1 MPGGMDGYAL
11 DFAGIC
17 SMKRQIVR
25 MDSFLNSIPELAPQH
40 LENFVANQ
48 TNAYG
53 GNLDMASA
61 DIRSYTEQGRAVA
74 VVCGST
80 LRCKNMFDALTDSGL
95 KVQLSDLLPKG
106 GCVNIMEGT
115 ISAGFEYPDLG
126 LVVMTE
132 DRCSHAAKRP
142 RSSARTATASS
153 RSPTCRPA
161 TSLCTSIT
169 ASAALS
175 AWSA

>member
-1 MPGGMDGYAL
+1 
-11 DFAGIC
+11 
-17 SMKRQIVR
+17 

-48 TNAYG
+48 MNAYG

-95 KVQLSDLLPKG
+95 KVQLSDLLPKRLRQHHG
-106 GCVNIMEGT
+106 G
-115 ISAGFEYPDLG
+115 A
-126 LVVMTE
+126 
-132 DRCSHAAKRP
+132 
-142 RSSARTATASS
+142 
-153 RSPTCRPA
+153 RSPPA
-161 TSLCTSIT
+161 LNIRISVW
-169 ASAALS
+169 
-175 AWSA
+175 WS